1 MRVGEEVLAVST
13 SRRLGDTP
21 NDNEHRPD
29 GGSRRGSNDIMCVLA
44 KRAIRMSGTVR
55 VEMHKLDGGAEEQQ
69 KGENGDEQETS
80 PGIRCPNF
88 VAERHN

>member
-1 MRVGEEVLAVST
+1 
-13 SRRLGDTP
+13 
-21 NDNEHRPD
+21 
-29 GGSRRGSNDIMCVLA
+29 MCVLA

-80 PGIRCPNF
+80 SGIRCPNF